1 MLSYEAF
8 QNLSKAQLY
17 ELYVAT
23 YKKMEEKDDI
33 VKKHVLTVSDYLTRS
48 NPSQPTSHQ
57 TSASN
62 NQVRSFQ
69 AFDIREKTTN
79 LVIGSSLV
87 KNLMNDRSIPEDVS
101 VHAYKGSTTQE
112 KLALMEQ
119 YPDLKMKT
127 VLLQDGTNSIL
138 RNKNKDISELADD
151 TCVLIQAIKEKCSPD
166 VLVFMEVPPIKKS
179 TNNDSTNEKIKLF
192 NRKMREKLKSFEFDI
207 KILAMHDML
216 LNLPSYNELYYD
228 AIHFNYQRGVP
239 FLKNAILSYVLLT
252 SNNFISNSNRPMN
265 YRNKWND
272 NRSFSNQ
279 SYNYM
284 RGYY

>member
-1 MLSYEAF
+1 M
-8 QNLSKAQLY
+8 
-17 ELYVAT
+17 
-23 YKKMEEKDDI
+23 
-33 VKKHVLTVSDYLTRS
+33 
-48 NPSQPTSHQ
+48 
-57 TSASN
+57 
-62 NQVRSFQ
+62 
-69 AFDIREKTTN
+69 
-79 LVIGSSLV
+79 IGSSLV

-151 TCVLIQAIKEKCSPD
+151 TCVLIQAIKEKFSPD

-207 KILAMHDML
+207 KIFAMHDML

-272 NRSFSNQ
+272 NRSFLIRATITCVATTKLL
-279 SYNYM
+279 SYGAM
-284 RGYY
+284 LLEDF